1 MMDIISTLERP
12 HDRVQHGLPESGIAA
27 DRILYTKTLRSQ
39 YNESK
44 EFSLFGE
51 ILYICDRNGE
61 RSLAIQNNV
70 PQSTPLISK
79 SLPVRITPNGNLLLL
94 SQIARNL
101 KNDSENLFSW

>member
-1 MMDIISTLERP
+1 MIG
-12 HDRVQHGLPESGIAA
+12 GLKIYDGYNLNFRKLNKSRNELLG
-27 DRILYTKTLRSQ
+27 RILYTKTLRSQ

>member
-1 MMDIISTLERP
+1 MIGGLKIYDGYNLNFRKLNKSRNELLVQIIYKE
-12 HDRVQHGLPESGIAA
+12 
-27 DRILYTKTLRSQ
+27 LRSQ

>member
-1 MMDIISTLERP
+1 MIFRFAP
-12 HDRVQHGLPESGIAA
+12 
-27 DRILYTKTLRSQ
+27 YTLRSQ

>member
-1 MMDIISTLERP
+1 MMDIISTLESSI
-12 HDRVQHGLPESGIAA
+12 RVGMN
-27 DRILYTKTLRSQ
+27 Y
-39 YNESK
+39 
-44 EFSLFGE
+44 FGE

>member
-1 MMDIISTLERP
+1 MELFSIRIQRTFQLVST
-12 HDRVQHGLPESGIAA
+12 
-27 DRILYTKTLRSQ
+27 
-39 YNESK
+39 
-44 EFSLFGE
+44 
-51 ILYICDRNGE
+51 
-61 RSLAIQNNV
+61 AIQNNV

>member
-1 MMDIISTLERP
+1 MIG
-12 HDRVQHGLPESGIAA
+12 GLKIYDGYNLNF
-27 DRILYTKTLRSQ
+27 RKL
-39 YNESK
+39 NESK